1 MYISKK
7 KQAILDAF
15 ETEKEK
21 QDYLAELRKEL
32 SEVASKW
39 QKANPEKC
47 REKNAKWQKANPVKI
62 KEYGAKHYKEN
73 SEKCREKNAKYR
85 KENSEKLKESRARYR
100 AKKKAEKQLIETI

>member
-15 ETEKEK
+15 GTKQEK
-21 QDYLAELRKEL
+21 QDYIAELRKEL

-47 REKNAKWQKANPVKI
+47 REKSAKWQKENPVKIKECRAKWQKAN
-62 KEYGAKHYKEN
+62 
-73 SEKCREKNAKYR
+73 SEKFREIN
-85 KENSEKLKESRARYR
+85 ARYR
-100 AKKKAEKQLIETI
+100 AKKKAEKQLIETL